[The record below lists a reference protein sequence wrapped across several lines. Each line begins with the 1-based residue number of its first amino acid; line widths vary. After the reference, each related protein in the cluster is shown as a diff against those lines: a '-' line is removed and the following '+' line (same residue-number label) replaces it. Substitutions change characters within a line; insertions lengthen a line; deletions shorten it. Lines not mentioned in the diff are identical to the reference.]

1 LKTLLGRLAAA
12 CVTAVVLAV
21 APSARADY
29 PERPVRIVVP
39 FAPGGVTDI
48 CARIVAGGLERTLGQ
63 PVVIDN
69 RGGAGGLTG
78 TQHVAQSAPD
88 GYTLL
93 FQATT
98 LPGYPVFNR
107 SPGVDV
113 VKDLAP
119 ISLIVDGVFVMAAT
133 PNVPFDNFRDFVAYA
148 RANPG
153 KLNYGTTG
161 PGALMVYFEA
171 IKQKLGLDIVQVSYR
186 SAAAANQ
193 ALLAGEVQLQF
204 PGLGRLL
211 AQVREGQAKPLAVSA
226 TARLPELPN
235 VPTFRELGIDGI
247 ENYWL
252 GLLAPAGTPRPV
264 IDKLRAALV
273 KIVAEPEVRSALEK
287 QEFRPVV
294 STPEEYG
301 ARIAADVSSWTATAR
316 AAGIRPE

>member
-1 LKTLLGRLAAA
+1 MRKIGALALALAA
-12 CVTAVVLAV
+12 LAV
-21 APSARADY
+21 TPQARAEY
-29 PERPVRIVVP
+29 PDRPVHIVVP
-39 FAPGGVTDI
+39 FTPGGVTDI
-48 CARIVAGGLERTLGQ
+48 CARIVASGLEKALGQ
-63 PVVIDN
+63 PFVIDN

-78 TQHVAQSAPD
+78 TQQVAQATPD

-98 LPGYPVFNR
+98 LPDYPVFTKN
-107 SPGVDV
+107 PGIDV

-119 ISLIVDGVFVMAAT
+119 VSLIVDGVFVMAAT
-133 PNVPFDNFRDFVAYA
+133 PNVPFDTFKDFVAYA
-148 RANPG
+148 KANPG

-171 IKQKLGLDIVQVSYR
+171 IKQKLGLDIVQISYR

-211 AQVREGQAKPLAVSA
+211 AQVKEGQAKPLAVSA

-235 VPTFRELGIDGI
+235 VPTFRELGIEGI

-252 GLLAPAGTPRPV
+252 GLLAPSATPRPV
-264 IDKLRAALV
+264 IDKLRATLV
-273 KIVAEPEVRSALEK
+273 KVIAEPEVRAALEK

-294 STPEEYG
+294 STPDEYG
-301 ARIAADVSSWTATAR
+301 ARIASDVRSWTATAR
-316 AAGIRPE
+316 TAGIQPE